1 MAEEETFLVPLDNY
15 LKVGIHIG
23 TKFRT
28 KYMAQF
34 IYKVRPDG
42 LSVLNVQ
49 KINERLDIAARY
61 LAQYEPKD
69 IIVVCRRENG
79 HKPAK
84 LFSKLTGVR
93 VLTGRYP
100 PGTLT
105 NPALDTFTEAKIMF
119 VTDPWPD
126 KNAIN
131 DAIKV
136 GIPIV
141 AVCDTNNES
150 NNVDFV
156 VPGNNKG
163 KRSLALLFYI
173 LTKEYMKHRGMITSD
188 DQMKETIDDFTPA

>member
-1 MAEEETFLVPLDNY
+1 
-15 LKVGIHIG
+15 
-23 TKFRT
+23 
-28 KYMAQF
+28 
-34 IYKVRPDG
+34 
-42 LSVLNVQ
+42 
-49 KINERLDIAARY
+49 
-61 LAQYEPKD
+61 
-69 IIVVCRRENG
+69 
-79 HKPAK
+79 
-84 LFSKLTGVR
+84 
-93 VLTGRYP
+93 
-100 PGTLT
+100 
-105 NPALDTFTEAKIMF
+105 MF